1 LATGAERVRSGV
13 CDGGGGRRTD
23 LPVSP
28 EEVDEDDESRERG
41 EQDGT
46 RGERTKEKTE

>member
-23 LPVSP
+23 LPESP
-28 EEVDEDDESRERG
+28 EEVDESRERG